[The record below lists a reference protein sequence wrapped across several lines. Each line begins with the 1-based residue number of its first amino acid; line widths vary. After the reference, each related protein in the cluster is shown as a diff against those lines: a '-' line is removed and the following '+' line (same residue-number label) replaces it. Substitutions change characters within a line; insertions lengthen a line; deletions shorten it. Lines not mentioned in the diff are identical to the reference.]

1 MAISDIYSKRQKRL
15 REQPSDVYYYE
26 KIPDKLKTQI
36 IHIVNDSIG
45 SCSTFTQ
52 RNGRYYTED
61 KSDEAYRIINKTLC
75 REYGIFELE
84 GYGDSYHG
92 KIYNTLMR
100 SDDHERC
107 LDIIELSFQMING
120 PLREDYQFQ
129 RKGFMNPDE
138 ALIELNHRF
147 RENSIGYQFEGDEI
161 IRVDSQLIHNEV
173 VKPVINLLNELR
185 EYDGANNEFLSAH
198 EHYRHGRY
206 KESLNDCLKS
216 FESLMKA
223 IHEKKGWSYGT
234 GDSASKLINSCL
246 TNQLVPSYLQS
257 QFTSLKT
264 MLETGIPT
272 IRNKNSGHGQGS
284 EVKPVDEEL
293 VSYMLHLTA
302 TNLLFIAKC
311 AEK

>member
-1 MAISDIYSKRQKRL
+1 MAISDLYSKRQKRL
-15 REQPSDVYYYE
+15 RGQTSDVYYYDE
-26 KIPDKLKTQI
+26 IPKKLKTQI
-36 IHIVNDSIG
+36 VHIVNDAIG
-45 SCSTFTQ
+45 QCSSFTQ
-52 RNGRYYTED
+52 IQGRYYAED
-61 KSDEAYRIINKTLC
+61 ESDEAYRVIYKTLC
-75 REYGIFELE
+75 REYGVFDLE
-84 GYGDSYHG
+84 GYGSSFHE
-92 KIYNTLMR
+92 KIYDTLM
-100 SDDHERC
+100 SVDDHERS

-120 PLREDYQFQ
+120 PLRENYGFQ
-129 RKGFMNPDE
+129 RKGFMKPDE
-138 ALIELNHRF
+138 ALVELNHRF
-147 RENSIGYQFEGDEI
+147 RENSVGYQFEGDEI

-223 IHEKKGWSYGT
+223 IHEKKGWSYGS
-234 GDSASKLINSCL
+234 GDTASKLINSCL
-246 TNQLVPSYLQS
+246 TNQLIPLYLQS

-272 IRNKNSGHGQGS
+272 IRNRNSGHGQGS